1 MIIFPA
7 IDMRQGRCVRL
18 LQGRAEQETVYF
30 EDPVAVAQRW
40 EAEGAAWL
48 HLVDLDGAMSE
59 ASQNREIAKRIFK
72 MLRIPVQFGGG
83 LRTLHDLEDVLGAGA
98 SRAVIGTAAV
108 QNPDFL
114 TKALQRFGERVVV
127 GIDAREGCV
136 ATHGW
141 NQIGSLEAVAFAQSL
156 AQTGV
161 QRVVYTDISKDGTLA
176 GPNLDASKRLA
187 VESHL
192 KVVASGGIASLD
204 DLRALSDLESI
215 GIEGAIVGKA
225 LYERRFTL
233 KEALAAGSAATMT
246 NELSTND

>member
-1 MIIFPA
+1 
-7 IDMRQGRCVRL
+7 
-18 LQGRAEQETVYF
+18 
-30 EDPVAVAQRW
+30 VAQRW

-83 LRTLHDLEDVLGAGA
+83 LRTQHDLEDVLGAGA

-127 GIDAREGCV
+127 GIDARDGCV

-141 NQIGSLEAVAFAQSL
+141 NQVGSLEAVAFAQLVARS
-156 AQTGV
+156 GV
-161 QRVVYTDISKDGTLA
+161 QRVVYTDIAKDGMLA
-176 GPNLDASKRLA
+176 GPNLQASKRLA
-187 VESHL
+187 IESRL
-192 KVVASGGIASLD
+192 KVIASGGVASLD
-204 DLRALSDLESI
+204 DLRALSSLESI

-233 KEALAAGSAATMT
+233 KQAIEAGGGAVRERS
-246 NELSTND
+246 NDE